1 MQSLFVDNLTVID
14 FAYFH
19 PCRGIVG
26 ESLILDVELFGEL
39 NNEGMLFD
47 FSFVKK
53 RIKSTVDALID
64 HKFLVAREQANAQID
79 DDQNRLKLVLNTNKL
94 ERFVHVSPHQAVYFV
109 KGNEITP
116 RTIAAE
122 IKSEV
127 VKILPNNVSEV
138 KITLRSEPDEGCFY
152 HYSHGLKKHFG
163 DCQRIAHGHR
173 SKIKV
178 WIDGQYSEHWSAHVA
193 LIWKDIYLATEAD
206 IKDRISIESLDYL
219 VFEYHANQGLFQ
231 LTIPERRCFLMK
243 TDTTVE
249 LIATFLAEYIK
260 QKCVNAKIKVQA
272 YEGVDKGACV
282 ILN

>member
-19 PCRGIVG
+19 SQRGIVG

-53 RIKSTVDALID
+53 RIKSSVDALID
-64 HKFLVAREQANAQID
+64 HKFLVAKQQPRLQLEESPKQLI
-79 DDQNRLKLVLNTNKL
+79 LKLTTDNG
-94 ERFVHVSPHQAVYFV
+94 EQYCHVSPHEAVFMV
-109 KGNEITP
+109 DADLVDRISIANVIKNEIL
-116 RTIAAE
+116 
-122 IKSEV
+122 KV
-127 VKILPNNVSEV
+127 LPDNVNNVNIE
-138 KITLRSEPDEGCFY
+138 LRSEDIKGDFY

-178 WIDGQYSEHWSAHVA
+178 WENGKLSEKWSAHIAKV
-193 LIWKDIYLATEAD
+193 WQDIYLATEED
-206 IKDRISIESLDYL
+206 IKQRKQIDGQQFLT
-219 VFEYHANQGLFQ
+219 FEYHANQGLFQ
-231 LTIPERRCFLMK
+231 LTLPESRCFLMT

-249 LIATFLAEYIK
+249 LIASFLADYLK
-260 QKCVNAKIKVQA
+260 SKCPESKFRVKA
-272 YEGVDKGACV
+272 YEGVDKGACFES
-282 ILN
+282 N